1 MTECMSGRTNSKSGS
16 TTTTTPFGWS
26 LGCIRRRRR
35 RPCIP
40 VILRPQHTLQPPSII
55 SRFQLVLGHTPIVSQ
70 QIDDYSVP
78 TGAVAFEG
86 RLQGLPAPVD
96 ELFGLEVG
104 FPVGLG
110 NVVAAVGVG

>member
-1 MTECMSGRTNSKSGS
+1 MIV
-16 TTTTTPFGWS
+16 TPSSFDH
-26 LGCIRRRRR
+26 IT
-35 RPCIP
+35 
-40 VILRPQHTLQPPSII
+40 TLQPPSII

-86 RLQGLPAPVD
+86 RLQGLPADLD
-96 ELFGLEVG
+96 ELFGLK
-104 FPVGLG
+104 VGLPVG